1 MMATT
6 VIEVCRHHCPKVSV
20 KEGVMRFISRFFC
33 GVASTFSTLQTVSCA
48 KTALRAKWL
57 LVVGASVLLSGCSM
71 VLDKEVVWE
80 NDRPEQ
86 FPVLRAV
93 GYAPLAEQSGST
105 VEQRTI
111 QAMKA
116 SKLEAYKELAEQV
129 YGQKIGYK
137 VNMQQA
143 ILGNEQFKAS
153 LQGVIRGARV
163 VKSYPVGEFY
173 ATEMELDFK
182 TVYDLYQNTQ
192 PVRRIKSVK
201 YY

>member
-1 MMATT
+1 
-6 VIEVCRHHCPKVSV
+6 
-20 KEGVMRFISRFFC
+20 MRFISRFFC